1 MKVLITSGG
10 TRVPIDDVRY
20 IGNMSTGR
28 YGAELARVAYKA
40 GLDVTLFHA
49 KDSVTPFLSYNY
61 SDEYHEKVYKDYNEY
76 KRVVDLAEDTQ
87 PDIIISAA
95 AVSDY
100 IVDKTEGKISSDG
113 EELIIRLKKAKKILP
128 EFKKVCPNALVVG
141 FKLLV
146 SPKSAEI
153 KTAVQKVLDN
163 GADLCIFNDLTRIR
177 QGDDTRYIFSHGLK
191 SKPAKDSTTLINYI
205 IEKYNERTS
214 RTNG

>member
-28 YGAELARVAYKA
+28 YGAELAEAAYNI
-40 GLDVTLFHA
+40 GNDVIFFHA
-49 KDSVTPFLSYNY
+49 KDSVYPRNLFERREFFN
-61 SDEYHEKVYKDYNEY
+61 EVYKDYNEY
-76 KRVVDLAEDTQ
+76 SKVISMSKALQ

-113 EELIIRLKKAKKILP
+113 DELVIRLKKAQKILP

-146 SPKSAEI
+146 SPKAKDI
-153 KTAVQKVLDN
+153 YTAVQKVLDN
-163 GADLCIFNDLTRIR
+163 GADLVIFNDLTRIR
-177 QGDDTRYIFSHGLK
+177 QGDNTRYIFDKNLEEDK
-191 SKPAKDSTTLINYI
+191 AKDSYILIDKILEHYKKHI
-205 IEKYNERTS
+205 Q
-214 RTNG
+214 